1 MLAAGC
7 TDNGGAIHSVE
18 RIVNILSER
27 VCYNVTH
34 NQQLKTD
41 PRTEISVAAHAARLR
56 GEKVYIEHVLP
67 HREFAQMVCC
77 KIDEGL
83 PDEGILQFIEDNY
96 RLVLL
101 TEDERR
107 SSTGRTALTYRPIAL
122 PASRCGSREHCIR
135 PSPPSR
141 SAPRPLNRR
150 PSSREDPRR
159 RGRFGD
165 VPDMTPEERKRR
177 GDAADALFRE
187 LVRRVPEE

>member
-1 MLAAGC
+1 MSTTRKYRPDNMLPWLRIAAKARKEMLAAGC

-107 SSTGRTALTYRPIAL
+107 ELDRENRTHI
-122 PASRCGSREHCIR
+122 
-135 PSPPSR
+135 SPDSLAR
-141 SAPRPLNRR
+141 IPLWK
-150 PSSREDPRR
+150 P
-159 RGRFGD
+159 
-165 VPDMTPEERKRR
+165 
-177 GDAADALFRE
+177 
-187 LVRRVPEE
+187 